1 MCLADYQKVIVDQ
14 IYNLLINDDCNRGI
28 TLCGDAGSGK
38 STIALGVV
46 AQLQEGWSVFYI
58 EGINPGLSPYVWS
71 PISGNSEINP
81 PIDIHLHKAEGF
93 FCISP
98 NGINSMELLRI
109 T

>member
-46 AQLQEGWSVFYI
+46 AQLQEGWSVFILKESTPVFLHILHGILVLNYI
-58 EGINPGLSPYVWS
+58 
-71 PISGNSEINP
+71 PIKN
-81 PIDIHLHKAEGF
+81 
-93 FCISP
+93 
-98 NGINSMELLRI
+98 
-109 T
+109 